1 MPWWLYDVKFL
12 WFEKCS
18 IEAVVFLILMAA
30 IYTQGMQESNIF
42 NIICTIL
49 KLITLCLIIIL
60 GFFSFDFKNLSPF
73 TIKEEGGIEGT
84 FLGASIIFYGY
95 LGFDFITTLSEDSKN
110 PVKDIP
116 SAVLLSSIICTILY
130 FLTAISLVGMAR
142 IETLNPE
149 TAMADAFY

>member
-1 MPWWLYDVKFL
+1 ML
-12 WFEKCS
+12 CS
-18 IEAVVFLILMAA
+18 
-30 IYTQGMQESNIF
+30 
-42 NIICTIL
+42 IL
-49 KLITLCLIIIL
+49 KLITLCLIIVL
-60 GFFSFDFKNLSPF
+60 GLINFNITNLSPF
-73 TIKEEGGIEGT
+73 TIEEQGGIEGT

-116 SAVLLSSIICTILY
+116 SAVMLSSLICTVLY

-149 TAMADAFY
+149 TAMADAFYHVDMPWATIIIYICAIFGITAACFTNFIVSIFRTNSISSVSQ